1 MFSIVIILGKGEF
14 IMLKKLAAEFVAT
27 MILVLVGCGVA
38 IGVACNNNDIATVIA
53 TAAAFGVSII
63 ILAYTVGQVSGGHA
77 NPAVSLAM
85 AIRGDISWKEFALY
99 CLAQVL
105 GALVGSA
112 ILALIFLGVS
122 RGTGANAVQKP
133 LLEVIAAAKIT
144 KENDIKLAGL
154 GLAVLAEIV
163 LTFLFIFAVLG
174 ITSKK
179 ENGSVAGLLIGAALF
194 GVHLLGIPLTG
205 TSVNPARGLSALV
218 VDLLGHLKDKEIV
231 QADALMLIPAV
242 IAPFIGAALAAIVWK
257 LFVGKKQEAKEAE

>member
-1 MFSIVIILGKGEF
+1 MKKGES
-14 IMLKKLAAEFVAT
+14 IMFKKLAAEFVAT

-38 IGVACNNNDIATVIA
+38 IGVGCGDTGGIVA

-63 ILAYTVGQVSGGHA
+63 VLAYTVGQISGGHA

-105 GALVGSA
+105 GALVGSGL
-112 ILALIFLGVS
+112 LALIFLGLS
-122 RGTGANAVQKP
+122 RGTGANAIQVP
-133 LLEVIAAAKIT
+133 LQEVVANAKIEGDAAKF
-144 KENDIKLAGL
+144 AGL
-154 GLAVLAEIV
+154 GLGVLAEIV

-179 ENGSVAGLLIGAALF
+179 ENGPVAGLLIGIALF
-194 GVHLLGIPLTG
+194 GIHLVGIPLTG

-218 VDLLGHLKDKEIV
+218 VSMFDGKNVGDK
-231 QADALMLIPAV
+231 ALMLIVAV
-242 IAPFIGAALAAIVWK
+242 VAPFIGAAIAGIVWK
-257 LFVGKKQEAKEAE
+257 LFFGKKQEAKEAE

>member
-1 MFSIVIILGKGEF
+1 
-14 IMLKKLAAEFVAT
+14 MLKKLAAEFVAT

-38 IGVACNNNDIATVIA
+38 IGVGCGNEAGIVA

-85 AIRGDISWKEFALY
+85 AIRGDISWKEFCLY

-105 GALVGSA
+105 GALVGSG
-112 ILALIFLGVS
+112 ILALIFLGLS

-133 LLEVIAAAKIT
+133 LLDVIAAAKIT
-144 KENDIKLAGL
+144 KENDVKLAGL

-163 LTFLFIFAVLG
+163 LTFLFILAVLG

-179 ENGSVAGLLIGAALF
+179 EHGPVAGLLIGVALF

-218 VDLLGHLKDKEIV
+218 VSMFDGKNVGDK
-231 QADALMLIPAV
+231 ALMLIPAV
-242 IAPFIGAALAAIVWK
+242 VAPFIGAALAAIVWK
-257 LFVGKKQEAKEAE
+257 LFAGKKQEAQEAE